1 MADSMFAY
9 RLLFL
14 MLFMASIMTWVF
26 LWLVGYIRHHPL
38 TRAHPGNPGIVAA
51 TGLALVL
58 GCAVLDFLQLA
69 EHNTLLLALLGIGLV
84 IPWGTVLINK
94 CHALMCR
101 QKLTTHN

>member
-1 MADSMFAY
+1 MGDSMFAY

-14 MLFMASIMTWVF
+14 MLFMVSIMTWVF
-26 LWLVGYIRHHPL
+26 LWLAGYIRHHPL

-58 GCAVLDFLQLA
+58 GCAVLDFFQLA

-94 CHALMCR
+94 FRALICR
-101 QKLTTHN
+101 Q